1 VTWHLAPEALTRYA
15 GGTADVAL
23 AASVET
29 HVLSCA
35 ECRRALNAY
44 ADVPAL
50 DAVWS
55 DVVERLDAPR
65 RSVLERVLS
74 RCGLGDGDARLVA
87 ATPSLRLSWLSAIG
101 FTLLIAVLSTDAG
114 AADVRAFLGLVPL
127 VPVVGVAT
135 AYGRGVDPLF
145 EITAASPYSL
155 VRLLLLRVATVLV
168 ASGLLIALSVL
179 ALPATSW
186 SPLVVVVPALA
197 LTVLSLLLATAI
209 APPTAATVVAIGWL
223 TTVAATRRR
232 IPVEALT
239 GTTGQLVLAALAVA
253 GTVLLVARRDSIDL
267 GSSA

>member
-1 VTWHLAPEALTRYA
+1 MTWHLAPEALSRYS

-29 HVLSCA
+29 HVLACA
-35 ECRRALNAY
+35 ECRRALNSY
-44 ADVPAL
+44 ADAPAL

-65 RSVLERVLS
+65 RSPLERVLV
-74 RCGLGDGDARLVA
+74 RCGLGDGEARLAA
-87 ATPSLRLSWLSAIG
+87 ATPALRLSWLSAIA
-101 FTLLIAVLSTDAG
+101 FTLLVAVLSTDAG

-127 VPVVGVAT
+127 VPVAGIAT
-135 AYGRGVDPLF
+135 AYGRGVDPIF
-145 EITAASPYSL
+145 EIAAAAPYSL
-155 VRLLLLRVATVLV
+155 VRLLLLRVVTVLV
-168 ASGLLIALSVL
+168 ASGLLISLSVL
-179 ALPATSW
+179 ALPTTSW

-197 LTVLSLLLATAI
+197 LTMLSLLLATAL

-239 GTTGQLVLAALAVA
+239 GSTGQLVLAGLALAA
-253 GTVLLVARRDSIDL
+253 ALLLLTRRNSIDL